1 MCFEHLE
8 IIMNVFLHKPMYL
21 PELLFKV
28 LVVLQTIVLC
38 SRRWMSICGKRNDS
52 TQKNNTQMYVTLELL
67 LFFCCQT
74 QGFLVNKLWRCNFIS
89 SSNAVV
95 VCLVLNNWGLIS
107 FIRWKINNLHLILLY
122 ICIFFDVA
130 LFSFLTLLLTH
141 T

>member
-52 TQKNNTQMYVTLELL
+52 TQYKHTNVCHTRIIT
-67 LFFCCQT
+67 FFCCQT

-107 FIRWKINNLHLILLY
+107 VIRWKINNLHLILLF